1 MPEMV
6 VNPHEHRDFSA
17 SDPLPSVLIKTE
29 GQYGFSVH
37 EAQGPASARSAL
49 ANVGR
54 AGAPLAP
61 LGEPRRLPAAPFR
74 GGNPNLDAGQIRERI
89 RALYPQFSYL
99 DTQVSAAFF
108 QRAAGLSITVSELDE
123 AARSMAN
130 DPTQKLTAGALFDCL
145 VARRR
150 RPRRLPGGLVL

>member
-1 MPEMV
+1 M
-6 VNPHEHRDFSA
+6 F
-17 SDPLPSVLIKTE
+17 
-29 GQYGFSVH
+29 
-37 EAQGPASARSAL
+37 
-49 ANVGR
+49 
-54 AGAPLAP
+54 
-61 LGEPRRLPAAPFR
+61 RRNMAATFR

-108 QRAAGLSITVSELDE
+108 QRAAGLSLTVSELDE
-123 AARSMAN
+123 AARSLVD